1 MELGYMDYSVDSAVH
16 PIRTVTERADNGA
29 GFVEPL
35 EFDCESVLFF
45 ILGNAL
51 IPFRCM
57 TRIMPYMYMLSILLW
72 RAYPEGSQMNSRR
85 LCRSD
90 PLAD

>member
-1 MELGYMDYSVDSAVH
+1 MELGYMDYSVDSAVD

-29 GFVEPL
+29 GFVEPP

-57 TRIMPYMYMLSILLW
+57 TRIMPYMLSILLW
-72 RAYPEGSQMNSRR
+72 RTYPGGSQKNSRR
-85 LCRSD
+85 LCRRD
-90 PLAD
+90 ALAD